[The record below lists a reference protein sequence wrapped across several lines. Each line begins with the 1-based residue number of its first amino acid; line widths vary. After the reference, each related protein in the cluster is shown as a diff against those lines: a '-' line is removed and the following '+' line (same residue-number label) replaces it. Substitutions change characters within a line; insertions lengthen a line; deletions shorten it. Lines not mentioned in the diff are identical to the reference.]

1 MSATEKFDR
10 LTRLSETQE
19 LSNWQRSELERA
31 RRALNGT
38 RRAPDRPWSEAEVN
52 KLCDLISY
60 GYSFSACGLM
70 MGKGKAACV
79 AQFNRIRKNMGW
91 QAQ

>member
-1 MSATEKFDR
+1 MTPSEKFDR
-10 LTRLSETQE
+10 LTALSETQE
-19 LSNWQRSELERA
+19 LSHWQRSELERA

-38 RRAPDRPWSEAEVN
+38 QRAPDRPWSEAEIN

-60 GYSFSACGLM
+60 GYSFSSCGLM

-79 AQFNRIRKNMGW
+79 SQFNKIRTKMGW
-91 QAQ
+91 QAS

>member
-1 MSATEKFDR
+1 MTPSQKFDR
-10 LTRLSETQE
+10 LTALSETQE
-19 LSNWQRSELERA
+19 LSYWQRSELERA

-38 RRAPDRPWSEAEVN
+38 ARGRDARWTEADIS

-60 GYSFSACGLM
+60 GYSFSQCGLM

-79 AQFNRIRKNMGW
+79 SQFNKIRTKTGW